1 MTATNQQMTCELL
14 ADLSALAAQLQAK
27 AEANDDRDTAVMA
40 YAVQRACLELEES
53 RREFTAANATI
64 HNLELKVAQVVA
76 ENGQMLRFLTDI
88 SENHVEYLDEG
99 EDCMFAGVPLDY
111 VSEINMYVSRDV
123 NAENPFKAT
132 DAHLAEVRAQT
143 IRDALDS
150 SSNYLDTDCVM
161 DRLDISYED
170 AELRTSGAIELHD
183 ALVAIASELRQ
194 GAAHE

>member
-1 MTATNQQMTCELL
+1 MTVTNQQMTSEQL
-14 ADLSALAAQLQAK
+14 ADLSTLAAQLQAK

-40 YAVQRACLELEES
+40 YAVQRACSELEES

-76 ENGQMLRFLTDI
+76 E
-88 SENHVEYLDEG
+88 
-99 EDCMFAGVPLDY
+99 CAGLKKFPDQIVSFIGKLGS
-111 VSEINMYVSRDV
+111 SEIGADTKEKIELAAIRVKTS
-123 NAENPFKAT
+123 ET
-132 DAHLAEVRAQT
+132 DAYLAEVRAQA

-150 SSNYLDTDCVM
+150 SSDYLDTDCVM

-183 ALVAIASELRQ
+183 ALVAIANELRQ
-194 GAAHE
+194 GAEHE